1 VVRQYRLPGTDRG
14 DMALLNE
21 MKTRV
26 QQVLARPG
34 VRRVNDRTQRGVL
47 NVLATNRATATIGF
61 WLSPFGFNRERYAI
75 LTGRAAYRRNQ
86 DRVHATSPRLRRNIH
101 RLEKALIMEP
111 RRPRFAL
118 AYIAETVE
126 AYELYQQDCS
136 LTDAKLARW
145 STDVLHAYF
154 AAVDKN
160 DELEALETRF
170 LVAAGEAPDS
180 VEESHSPFLR
190 GASPELTVAHEDLLN
205 LAIRRRS
212 VRWFEDRPVDR
223 DLIDKAL
230 LVARQSPTAC
240 NRQPFEYRIYD
251 DPGMVRKVAAI
262 PFGAAGYHHNIPTVV
277 VLVGKLDNFFSAR
290 DRHVI
295 YIDASLS
302 AMAFMLG
309 LETVGLASSVI
320 NWPDFEP
327 LERKM
332 ARVIGL
338 EPYERVVML
347 LAVGHPRDDAG
358 VPYSAKKS
366 LEYLRSYNPVPGSS
380 T

>member
-1 VVRQYRLPGTDRG
+1 MSDLARVKR
-14 DMALLNE
+14 
-21 MKTRV
+21 RV
-26 QQVLARPG
+26 QGFLARPR
-34 VRRVNDRTQRGVL
+34 VRSLNERTQRRVL
-47 NVLATNRATATIGF
+47 DLLTTNRATATVGF

-75 LTGRAAYRRNQ
+75 LTGRAAYRQNQ
-86 DRVHATSPRLRRNIH
+86 DRVIATSPRLRRNIH

-111 RRPRFAL
+111 RRATFAL
-118 AYIAETVE
+118 DYIGETVE
-126 AYELYQQDCS
+126 AYELYQRDCS
-136 LTDAKLARW
+136 LADPKLSQW

-154 AAVDKN
+154 DAVQK
-160 DELEALETRF
+160 DERLVALEQRF
-170 LVAAGEAPDS
+170 LVAAGEAGDPDAD
-180 VEESHSPFLR
+180 VHAPYARAE
-190 GASPELTVAHEDLLN
+190 SPELSVSYDDLLQ
-205 LAIRRRS
+205 LAVRRRS
-212 VRWFEDRPVDR
+212 VRWFEDRPVER
-223 DLIDKAL
+223 DLLDKAM

-251 DPGMVRKVAAI
+251 DPAMVRKVAAV

-277 VLVGKLDNFFSAR
+277 VLVGRLDNFFSAR

-295 YIDASLS
+295 YIDSSLS
-302 AMAFMLG
+302 AMAFMLA

-332 ARVIGL
+332 AATIGL

-347 LAVGHPRDDAG
+347 LAVGHPRTDG
-358 VPYSAKKS
+358 RVPYSAKKS
-366 LEYLRSYNPVPGSS
+366 LEYLRTYNPDLPEP

>member
-1 VVRQYRLPGTDRG
+1 
-14 DMALLNE
+14 MALLHNL
-21 MKTRV
+21 KTRV
-26 QQVLARPG
+26 QRVLARPR
-34 VRRVNDRTQRGVL
+34 VRAVNERTQRRVL
-47 NVLATNRATATIGF
+47 GLLATNRVTATIGF

-86 DRVHATSPRLRRNIH
+86 DRVLATSPRLRRNIH

-111 RRPRFAL
+111 RRPTFAL
-118 AYIAETVE
+118 DYIAETVE
-126 AYELYQQDCS
+126 AYELYQRDPT

-154 AAVDKN
+154 AAVQTD
-160 DELEALETRF
+160 DALAELQARFEA
-170 LVAAGEAPDS
+170 AAGQSPDPE
-180 VEESHSPFLR
+180 VQPHSPFLR
-190 GASPELTVAHEDLLN
+190 GDSPELTVSHEDLLQ

-223 DLIDKAL
+223 ALIDKAL

-251 DPGMVRKVAAI
+251 DPEEVRKVAAI
-262 PFGAAGYHHNIPTVV
+262 PFGAAGYHHNIPTIAVV
-277 VLVGKLDNFFSAR
+277 VGKLDNFFSAR

-295 YIDASLS
+295 YIDSSLS

-332 ARVIGL
+332 AAAIGL

-347 LAVGHPRDDAG
+347 LAIGHPRPDAG

-366 LEYLRSYNPVPGSS
+366 LDYLRSYNPEPGTSA
-380 T
+380 